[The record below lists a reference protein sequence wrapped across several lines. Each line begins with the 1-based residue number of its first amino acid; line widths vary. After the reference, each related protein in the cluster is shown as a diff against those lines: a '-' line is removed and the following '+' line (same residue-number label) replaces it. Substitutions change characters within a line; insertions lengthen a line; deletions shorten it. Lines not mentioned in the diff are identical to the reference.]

1 MNLSCSLVSPLLHVA
16 SFLLLCRLSSF
27 LRSCVI
33 LLISYC
39 WTAAERTCE
48 YAAVFSANG
57 PVPNLVSL
65 MSMIV
70 LLITLHTISR
80 LTRLFMIR
88 CITQMKIHLYLHQLT
103 VFVGGRSLLS

>member
-1 MNLSCSLVSPLLHVA
+1 MNLSCSLVSPLLHFA
-16 SFLLLCRLSSF
+16 SFLLLLCR
-27 LRSCVI
+27 R
-33 LLISYC
+33 
-39 WTAAERTCE
+39 
-48 YAAVFSANG
+48 FSANG

-88 CITQMKIHLYLHQLT
+88 CITQMKIQLYLHQLT
-103 VFVGGRSLLS
+103 VFVGG